1 MLKNLDTPSS
11 DEIHAY
17 HAWMEKHSPLDRTES
32 LFLSRKTDLL
42 SLTQRRK
49 PVISTAVGGVGTVP
63 GPGPG
68 PGPGPKSAAIGFPL
82 ILVLPLMA
90 FAVVPGVLGRLFMLI
105 LIGVAELMLVTSTEL
120 MDLMSVREWIICSSV

>member
-1 MLKNLDTPSS
+1 MLKNLDTPTSE
-11 DEIHAY
+11 EIHAY

-42 SLTQRRK
+42 SLTQRRR
-49 PVISTAVGGVGTVP
+49 PVISTAVGGVGA
-63 GPGPG
+63 GPGT
-68 PGPGPKSAAIGFPL
+68 GPKSAAIGFPL

-120 MDLMSVREWIICSSV
+120 MDLMSVREWVICSSV